1 MEHCCEAIVGDKISM
16 YPFKKVVYVKTK
28 SATPTTVGEM
38 LSLEFLKPLGM
49 SAYELS
55 NKMDIS
61 YERMVDILK
70 NESSITKKE
79 CLSLSEIFNTDAYFW
94 WNLHKN
100 HNNWMRSKFIPL
112 R

>member
-1 MEHCCEAIVGDKISM
+1 M
-16 YPFKKVVYVKTK
+16 KTK
-28 SATPTTVGEM
+28 SAAPTTVGEM

-70 NESSITKKE
+70 NESSITKK
-79 CLSLSEIFNTDAYFW
+79 
-94 WNLHKN
+94 
-100 HNNWMRSKFIPL
+100 
-112 R
+112 